1 MSLWTDPVNF
11 IAQWLT
17 GVLTGWGLPLWLS
30 SLLLQLIGVVVLVS
44 LMMLLDI
51 LLVWV
56 ERKVVARFQDRLGP
70 NRVGPFGLIQP
81 FADIIKLLIKEDI
94 TPDGADRVVY
104 NLAPVLSLMSV
115 LLLWA
120 IVPLAPVILGVD
132 LNVGALYI
140 IAAGAIGTLSIIMA
154 AWASNNKYALIGA
167 FRQVAVLVSFE
178 VPMIATMLIP
188 TVLAG
193 SMGMNAIV
201 QAQRIWFFFLAP
213 LAAIIFMVAAIAE
226 LGRTPFDMNEAE
238 SEIVAG
244 FHIEYTGMKFG
255 LFYAGE
261 LLHAFTFGGFWAIL
275 FFGGYRFFGLR
286 KPRPHRCRRHSARQ
300 GHVRLLG
307 HHVDPLHGHAYPH
320 RRHVGLQ
327 LEIPDAVVLRPADGD
342 CPGERA
348 AAWRRQCR
356 ICRRH
361 AAQRMRSSRCCISRV
376 LRGYTKRERERVRW
390 ARSARR
396 SGSIGDAVTAMQVH
410 LSHHAAVILGS
421 AVMVVTTRNLIHCA
435 LWLIVTLVRCCGFVC
450 AA

>member
-1 MSLWTDPVNF
+1 MSFWIDPVNF

-17 GVLTGWGLPLWLS
+17 GVLVGWGWPGWLS
-30 SLLLQLIGVVVLVS
+30 SLLLQLLGVVVLVS
-44 LMMLLDI
+44 IMMLLDI

-104 NLAPVLSLMSV
+104 NLAPILSLMSV

-154 AWASNNKYALIGA
+154 AWSSNNKYALIGA

-201 QAQRIWFFFLAP
+201 QAQHIWFVWLAP
-213 LAAIIFMVAAIAE
+213 LAAIIFMIAAIAE
-226 LGRTPFDMNEAE
+226 LGRSPFDMNEAE

-275 FFGGYRFFGLR
+275 FFGGYRFFGLEN
-286 KPRPHRCRRHSARQ
+286 
-300 GHVRLLG
+300 LG
-307 HHVDPLHGHAYPH
+307 PIV
-320 RRHVGLQ
+320 
-327 LEIPDAVVLRPADGD
+327 
-342 CPGERA
+342 A
-348 AAWRRQCR
+348 AAILLAKALFGYWVIMWIRYTVMR
-356 ICRRH
+356 IRIDH
-361 AAQRMRSSRCCISRV
+361 MLAFNWKFLTPLAFVLLMATALMNAL
-376 LRGYTKRERERVRW
+376 LRGANTFLYVAGMLLTNVVIGLVIIQILRNYSKRERERVDGPVRP
-390 ARSARR
+390 
-396 SGSIGDAVTAMQVH
+396 AVAGQ
-410 LSHHAAVILGS
+410 SE
-421 AVMVVTTRNLIHCA
+421 RP
-435 LWLIVTLVRCCGFVC
+435 
-450 AA
+450 

>member
-1 MSLWTDPVNF
+1 MSFWTDPVNF

-17 GVLTGWGLPLWLS
+17 GVLTGWGWPGWLS
-30 SLLLQLIGVVVLVS
+30 SLLLQLIGVVALVS
-44 LMMLLDI
+44 IMMLLDI

-104 NLAPVLSLMSV
+104 NLAPILSLMSV

-154 AWASNNKYALIGA
+154 AWSSNNKYALIGA

-193 SMGMNAIV
+193 SMGMNAII
-201 QAQRIWFFFLAP
+201 QAQHIWFIWLAP
-213 LAAIIFMVAAIAE
+213 LAAIIFMIAAIAE
-226 LGRTPFDMNEAE
+226 LGRSPFDMNEAE

-275 FFGGYRFFGLR
+275 FFGGYRFFGLENLG
-286 KPRPHRCRRHSARQ
+286 PIVAAAI
-300 GHVRLLG
+300 LLG
-307 HHVDPLHGHAYPH
+307 KAMFGYWVIMWIRYTVMRIRIDHMLAFNWKFLTPLAF
-320 RRHVGLQ
+320 
-327 LEIPDAVVLRPADGD
+327 VLLMAT
-342 CPGERA
+342 A
-348 AAWRRQCR
+348 LMNAL
-356 ICRRH
+356 
-361 AAQRMRSSRCCISRV
+361 
-376 LRGYTKRERERVRW
+376 LRGAPALLYIGGMLLTNVVIGLGIVQILRNFSKRERERVD
-390 ARSARR
+390 
-396 SGSIGDAVTAMQVH
+396 GPVHPAVAGQ
-410 LSHHAAVILGS
+410 
-421 AVMVVTTRNLIHCA
+421 
-435 LWLIVTLVRCCGFVC
+435 
-450 AA
+450 